1 MIAGLLLHI
10 AKCSKK
16 EQDILNVNGHFYKF
30 SIHDNK
36 LFSLDFLAN
45 VNSPCQEYV
54 DTTFFVT
61 FPVS

>member
-1 MIAGLLLHI
+1 MIAGLLLYT

-16 EQDILNVNGHFYKF
+16 EQDILNANGHFYKF
-30 SIHDNK
+30 SIHDNQ

-45 VNSPCQEYV
+45 VNSPCHGHV